1 MNATKTI
8 LETPLRNKNSFA
20 MELAELVSRTTAIRR
35 DEPLAKHTT
44 LRVGGPAD
52 VYVEPSSEADLAN
65 VLKFCGERNSPFLIL
80 GRGSNL
86 LVRDGGFR
94 GVVICLAHPNFG
106 KIEILGERLLCGA
119 GVKLKNVAVEAKRN
133 NLSGVEFLEGI
144 PGSVGGALRMNAG
157 AMGGATFDAV
167 ESVRLMD
174 FNGNVRELMLKEM
187 SVEYRSCATLNNHI
201 ALGAVF
207 KCTTLPREEIE
218 KRMKAYSEKRWESQ
232 PAAPSAGCIF
242 KNPEKIPAGK
252 LVDELGLKGTRV
264 GGAVVSAEHGNFIVN
279 DGNATARDVLEL
291 IAILKQR
298 AKNERGIELRTEV
311 EIVGEE

>member
-1 MNATKTI
+1 VNATKTI
-8 LETPLRNKNSFA
+8 LEMPMRDQNNFA
-20 MELAELVSRTTAIRR
+20 MELAELVSRATVIRR
-35 DEPLAKHTT
+35 DELLAKHTT

-52 VYVEPSSEADLAN
+52 VYVEPSSEADLTN
-65 VLKFCGERNSPFLIL
+65 VVKFCGERNLPFFIL

-106 KIEILGERLLCGA
+106 KIEIVGERLLCGS
-119 GVKLKNVAVEAKRN
+119 GVKLKNVAVEARRN
-133 NLSGVEFLEGI
+133 SLSGVEFLEGI

-174 FNGNVRELMLKEM
+174 FDGNVRELTPKEM
-187 SVEYRSCATLNNHI
+187 SVEYRSCATLKNHI

-207 KCTTLPREEIE
+207 KCKSVPREEIE
-218 KRMKAYSEKRWESQ
+218 KRMKAFSERRWESQ

-252 LVDELGLKGTRV
+252 LVDELGLKGIRV

-279 DGNATARDVLEL
+279 DGKATARDVLEL
-291 IAILKQR
+291 IVILRQR